1 MRGERPL
8 CGDSSLVIY
17 GSLAKVGPL
26 FNTMT
31 MKKLI
36 TYEIHGQIE
45 RNSYFRIGKALVRI
59 EFTGGAINSTGV
71 YPAQYTTDNP
81 LFQRA
86 IENSEAF
93 RCGEIKRGRVEVLG
107 DYGTEANANDSG
119 EKSEEVT
126 PVSGVTNMQQARA
139 CLMAA
144 PYNCTI
150 SELQNK
156 GAVKA
161 AAQKRGIS
169 FPDWL

>member
-1 MRGERPL
+1 
-8 CGDSSLVIY
+8 
-17 GSLAKVGPL
+17 
-26 FNTMT
+26 

-86 IENSEAF
+86 IENSDAF
-93 RCGEIKRGRVEVLG
+93 RSGEIKRGRVETVAG
-107 DYGTEANANDSG
+107 EDAAGEPDEGTAPGVAA
-119 EKSEEVT
+119 VT
-126 PVSGVTNMQQARA
+126 EVTNMQQARA
-139 CLMAA
+139 FLMAA
-144 PYNCTI
+144 PYNCAI

-161 AAQKRGIS
+161 AAQMKGIS
-169 FPDWL
+169 FPNWI